1 MATKVQ
7 AAFRGYMFRIKRKR
21 ALARLQKT
29 VKEQAD
35 PFGDDDFDA
44 EAFLDVKK
52 ENLEQADIFADRGLV
67 EKYIQVLSHDF
78 NQRT

>member
-29 VKEQAD
+29 VKDQDLID
-35 PFGDDDFDA
+35 PLGDDDFDA

-52 ENLEQADIFADRGLV
+52 ENLEQADIFADKGLV
-67 EKYIQVLSHDF
+67 EKYIQVLS
-78 NQRT
+78 